1 MPSEQPVVA
10 WEGSRG
16 GARFRVVLT
25 WRAEL
30 PVLVVERRSG
40 DAMGV
45 DSWVLVDGSLRKEFI
60 ARALAGYVAMTLAAV
75 LPPPF

>member
-45 DSWVLVDGSLRKEFI
+45 DSWVLVDGPLLRAEFI
-60 ARALAGYVAMTLAAV
+60 AKALVGYVAQV
-75 LPPPF
+75 SLPPPF